1 MLGYAPIRWPIFR
14 ALSSRAPMYA
24 YLYKQQKVARKKAG
38 EDVEI
43 SGSLALQGPVNSV
56 MYRRLYVRK
65 SAGGFSRHEN

>member
-1 MLGYAPIRWPIFR
+1 
-14 ALSSRAPMYA
+14 MYA